1 MAPYGS
7 NTDCDSLAREV
18 SSALSLMNTGLARER
33 DLARE
38 WTLRWDRSL
47 RRLAEINDW
56 NRDLIEDYNIE
67 ISAPAG
73 SPSVSPLR
81 LLQRL
86 AKLLGLSGARVRE
99 PMPGVLALSHTL
111 SARARGW
118 VPSFSLPRGDTLE
131 IDPTGHSP
139 AVLDVLT
146 ETALRRRRV
155 SWKDSPGKILI
166 GEWRIGTEIELT
178 LQLSDSDGGLI
189 EGTESTEGHYTGS
202 ISLQTSPCV
211 YTVPT
216 GRVRE
221 WLELFIVDDSPHTEI
236 PRRRHL

>member
-18 SSALSLMNTGLARER
+18 SSALGLMNTGLARER

-38 WTLRWDRSL
+38 LTLCWDRSL
-47 RRLAEINDW
+47 ARLASLYEWD
-56 NRDLIEDYNIE
+56 RSLIHDSE
-67 ISAPAG
+67 ISAPGG
-73 SPSVSPLR
+73 SPSVSPLGLSR
-81 LLQRL
+81 KLV
-86 AKLLGLSGARVRE
+86 KLLCLSGARVRE
-99 PMPGVLALSHTL
+99 PLPGVLVITRTL
-111 SARARGW
+111 SCGGRGW

-139 AVLDVLT
+139 VVLDVLT

-166 GEWRIGTEIELT
+166 HEWRLGTEIELT

-189 EGTESTEGHYTGS
+189 EGVESTEGHYTGS
-202 ISLQTSPCV
+202 LSLQTSPCV

-221 WLELFIVDDSPHTEI
+221 WLEFFIVDDNPHTEI